1 MQRSMMIQIGAALL
15 VLFSG
20 GGLLAITSAPGKAT
34 PAQER
39 VAALGR
45 WQSRDFNAYRM
56 VLEDGNCTTDYVI
69 RNEHVAWAFE
79 APCGRGQA
87 RSVSNL
93 FALIEHGGSARVC
106 VGVNCTC
113 QWVTTV
119 SVDYDAALG
128 YPQTIVI
135 RTAVWPNWRSGSYWS
150 ELTSTWS
157 NPCDAVSE
165 RVVRVRE
172 LTPRFGATDQID

>member
-15 VLFSG
+15 VLLSG
-20 GGLLAITSAPGKAT
+20 GGLLAITSASGRAT
-34 PAQER
+34 SAQER
-39 VAALGR
+39 GAALGR

-56 VLEDGNCTTDYVI
+56 VLEEGNCTTDFVV
-69 RNEHVAWAFE
+69 RNERVAWAFE

-87 RSVSNL
+87 RSVSSL
-93 FALIEHGGSARVC
+93 FTMIEQGRSARVC
-106 VGVNCTC
+106 IGANCAC

-119 SVDYDAALG
+119 NVDYDTTLG
-128 YPQTIVI
+128 YPHTIVI
-135 RTAVWPNWRSGSYWS
+135 RTAVWPNWRSGNYWS

-165 RVVRVRE
+165 RVVRVKA
-172 LTPRFGATDQID
+172 LTPRFGATDQTD